1 MAAEPAL
8 FAVNG
13 VAAERGRGS
22 GAVTMAV
29 SAKRLMLR

>member
-13 VAAERGRGS
+13 EAVEGEREQ
-22 GAVTMAV
+22 GAVTMADSV
-29 SAKRLMLR
+29 DN